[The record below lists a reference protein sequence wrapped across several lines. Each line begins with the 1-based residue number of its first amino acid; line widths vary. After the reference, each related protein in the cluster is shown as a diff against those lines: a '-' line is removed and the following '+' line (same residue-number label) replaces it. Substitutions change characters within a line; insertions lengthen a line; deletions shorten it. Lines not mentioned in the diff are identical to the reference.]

1 MENEEVLKTVW
12 AWLNTAWEW
21 FCGVV
26 HTCVEKLL
34 AEDVTY
40 DSSAIFTMLV
50 VVTIML
56 ASGFWAASIAKS
68 RRHNPLPHFLLGCI
82 TFFVYPVVILLA
94 MNIKGGVDLTSVK
107 TPEEEGESTLLDEL
121 KAKEEAQAQ
130 AAKEAEEAACG
141 EWNQAYF
148 TRIARKA
155 DGTPAGPWHVVFA
168 GNPIVVR
175 QILEVLPDTVVT
187 EIEAEGGETRKLRIR
202 FNKIDSWTD

>member
-1 MENEEVLKTVW
+1 MENEEVLKTIW
-12 AWLNTAWEW
+12 AALIKAWEW

-26 HTCVEKLL
+26 QTCVEKLL

-40 DSSAIFTMLV
+40 NPKAIFLMLV
-50 VVTIML
+50 IVTIML

-68 RRHNPLPHFLLGCI
+68 RRYNPILHFLIGCVS
-82 TFFVYPVVILLA
+82 FFVYPIIILLA
-94 MNIKGGVDLTSVK
+94 MNIKGSTDIVAASK
-107 TPEEEGESTLLDEL
+107 PEDDESKLLEAM
-121 KAKEEAQAQ
+121 KAQEEAAAQ
-130 AAKEAEEAACG
+130 AAKEAEEAANG
-141 EWNQAYF
+141 DWSQAYF

-168 GNPIVVR
+168 GTPIVVR

-187 EIEAEGGETRKLRIR
+187 EIEAEDGETRKLRIR